1 MLIHFTLS
9 HTPKCNSGAHYAD
22 NFRHAD
28 TCHSPHRIVSN
39 EVLYYANEL
48 AKTHL
53 TAKSISITLWPTDKI
68 GQSAVHLTECTAIC
82 GQRTGGRQADCIQVL
97 QLGNFRGGLL
107 AHKISMRMRFLINA
121 DYDSIS
127 DRPIR

>member
-1 MLIHFTLS
+1 MRTIFDMQTLV
-9 HTPKCNSGAHYAD
+9 TV
-22 NFRHAD
+22 
-28 TCHSPHRIVSN
+28 RIVSYRTK
-39 EVLYYANEL
+39 YYANDL

-53 TAKSISITLWPTDKI
+53 TAKSINITLWPTDKI
-68 GQSAVHLTECTAIC
+68 GQSAVHLTECTD
-82 GQRTGGRQADCIQVL
+82 GQWTGGQTASKCSWAIFGEV
-97 QLGNFRGGLL
+97 L

>member
-1 MLIHFTLS
+1 MLIHFTLN

-28 TCHSPHRIVSN
+28 TCHSPHRIESYWTK
-39 EVLYYANEL
+39 YYANDL

-68 GQSAVHLTECTAIC
+68 GPSAVHLTECTERLRTLGQTASKCSWAIF
-82 GQRTGGRQADCIQVL
+82 GEV
-97 QLGNFRGGLL
+97 L
-107 AHKISMRMRFLINA
+107 AHKLSMRMRFLINA

-127 DRPIR
+127 DRTIR

>member
-1 MLIHFTLS
+1 MRTIFDMRTLV
-9 HTPKCNSGAHYAD
+9 TV
-22 NFRHAD
+22 
-28 TCHSPHRIVSN
+28 RIVSYRTN
-39 EVLYYANEL
+39 NYANEL

-68 GQSAVHLTECTAIC
+68 GQSAVHLTECTD
-82 GQRTGGRQADCIQVL
+82 GLRTVDWGTADCIQVL

-107 AHKISMRMRFLINA
+107 AHKISLRMRFLINA